1 MVLGI
6 EMMLSAV
13 MEYIVTGTVAIC
25 FICVK
30 ISDDLKE
37 TLCFMEIKG
46 KLKYFDSD
54 YISLADRINPD
65 S

>member
-1 MVLGI
+1 MVLG
-6 EMMLSAV
+6 AV

-30 ISDDLKE
+30 NSDDLKE
-37 TLCFMEIKG
+37 TLCFVEING

-54 YISLADRINPD
+54 YICLVDRINPN